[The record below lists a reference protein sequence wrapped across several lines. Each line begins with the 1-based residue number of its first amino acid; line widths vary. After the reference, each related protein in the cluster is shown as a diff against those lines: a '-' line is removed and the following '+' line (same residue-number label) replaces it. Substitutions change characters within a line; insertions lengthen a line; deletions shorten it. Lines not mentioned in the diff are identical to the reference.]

1 MNKELLYQQITVLLK
16 ILDIIQEEQSA
27 MKRRLSILLDK
38 AVLNNYIDWAEEIH
52 QQILNRETAIQLLRK
67 DIIALKKVITLK
79 KSSIIFADTIYHKSL
94 EKFKEQISYLENEFK
109 NWSQM
114 TNAKFETIS
123 ALV

>member
-94 EKFKEQISYLENEFK
+94 EKFKIQISYLENEFK

>member
-67 DIIALKKVITLK
+67 DIIA
-79 KSSIIFADTIYHKSL
+79 
-94 EKFKEQISYLENEFK
+94 
-109 NWSQM
+109 
-114 TNAKFETIS
+114 
-123 ALV
+123 